1 MQYLVTLQLEPP
13 QNSLEQVKQ
22 LSGIQ
27 DLEVDEEYGLVLI
40 SPKRHLYVIR
50 VSGAI
55 DSDQL
60 MAMQPLVKGVHGE
73 VKIAPIEPE
82 S

>member
-13 QNSLEQVKQ
+13 LNSLEQVKQ

-27 DLEVDEEYGLVLI
+27 DLDVDEEYGLVLI
-40 SPKRHLYVIR
+40 SPKRHLYVVR
-50 VSGAI
+50 VSGEI

-60 MAMQPLVKGVHGE
+60 MAMQPLVKGVHGD